1 MSGLI
6 GKARG
11 WLARPV
17 WDQALGLAHRYDK
30 FRDARFER
38 SRGLDLSSEV
48 QHAELATDNADAAAQ
63 ATCYQASASTLL
75 KLAIAEAE
83 KAGLS
88 FDNFVD
94 IGCGKGKICID
105 ARRMGGFG
113 RVIGVDFSAALVTIA
128 RENARKCGFGDE
140 IELVCA
146 DATQYDLP
154 DGASLVYLFN
164 PFAERN
170 LSRLRRL
177 CLRRAARRI
186 RRPRFRDD
194 LPQPD
199 APDVAAARRSGFSQ
213 RRLRP
218 RCAAPFRAIGLTGD
232 ISPT

>member
-164 PFAERN
+164 PFGEAIMRAFAERN
-170 LSRLRRL
+170 LSRLRDGRACVAYVFDEQRAVFADL
-177 CLRRAARRI
+177 GFETIFRNQTLRMSLLRAG
-186 RRPRFRDD
+186 PRFR
-194 LPQPD
+194 
-199 APDVAAARRSGFSQ
+199 SEG
-213 RRLRP
+213 
-218 RCAAPFRAIGLTGD
+218 
-232 ISPT
+232 